1 MTDDLVK
8 RLRLQSDTSLMRLPT
23 DHVYVSHNEAADRIE
38 ELMQR
43 VESSER
49 VLNKIAKGD
58 LRLAEIRGTKVNY
71 SPADERL
78 IKYVK
83 KMEMALRKA
92 DEFISNGIAVGGIK
106 LPDPEIGDEAND
118 IPKIIRDALRVEH
131 E

>member
-1 MTDDLVK
+1 MTDDLVI
-8 RLRLQSDTSLMRLPT
+8 RLRQFEISDDLGDGDFSTC
-23 DHVYVSHNEAADRIE
+23 YEAADRIE

-43 VESSER
+43 MESSER
-49 VLNKIAKGD
+49 VLNKIIKGD
-58 LRLAEIRGTKVNY
+58 LRLAEVHGIKVRY

-78 IKYVK
+78 INYVK

-106 LPDPEIGDEAND
+106 LPDPAIGDEAND